1 MKSHELKLKHELVV
15 RGLLKE
21 SQVQRA
27 VDESA
32 KKRLPLRTAVLNMQ
46 LLREEQLLSL
56 EADILGVSFLDL
68 DKYLFINDNIVKMV
82 PESVARTYHVM
93 PVFKIGK
100 LTVATNDPSNL
111 LALDDV
117 RNAVGEEV
125 DIVLS
130 THEMIAHAIDQY
142 YGGIRVSARQTGL
155 AAPNVAG
162 ESIYKTEAAG
172 GGGEAS
178 LVERETEEVPVIK
191 TVNQLIAQAVAE
203 KASDIHIEPEETIVR
218 VRNRVDGIMHES
230 TTLEKKLHAPIV
242 SRIKIMAKLDIAETR
257 KPQDG
262 KIRLKVEQ
270 NDLDIRVSTFPTM
283 HGENIVLRLLEQ
295 SKLILGLGDLGID
308 GELITKINL
317 LIHKPYGMVLV
328 TGPTGAGKTTTLYA
342 ALNSINT
349 MDKNIITIED
359 PVEYQ
364 LPIVRQ
370 TQVNVKAGLTFANG
384 LRNILRQDPDVVLVG
399 EIRDAETVQVAI
411 EAALTGHLVFS
422 TIHTNDAA
430 GAVTRLVDM
439 QIEPFLISSS
449 LLGVLAQRLVRTIC
463 DRCKESYNVEPD
475 MLEKMGIKSRQTKF
489 FRGKGCKEC
498 KRTGYAKRIGIFE
511 LLVVDED
518 IRRLVLSK
526 SSAKDIKS
534 MAMKKGMVSI
544 RMDGL
549 RKAEAG
555 LTTIE
560 EVIKATLEED

>member
-1 MKSHELKLKHELVV
+1 MKSHELKLKHELTV

-27 VDESA
+27 VEEST
-32 KKRLPLRTAVLNMQ
+32 KKRIPLRSAVLNLQ
-46 LLREEQLLSL
+46 LLREDQLLSL

-82 PESVARTYHVM
+82 PEHVARSYHVM

-111 LALDDV
+111 LALDEV

-130 THEMIAHAIDQY
+130 TYEMIAHAIDQY
-142 YGGIRVSARQTGL
+142 YGGVPVGARQSGM

-162 ESIYKTEAAG
+162 ESLFKAESAVG
-172 GGGEAS
+172 SEAS
-178 LVERETEEVPVIK
+178 LVERDPEEVPVIK

-203 KASDIHIEPEETIVR
+203 KASDIHIEPEENILR

-295 SKLILGLGDLGID
+295 SKLILGLRDLGIES
-308 GELITKINL
+308 ELIKKIDI

-463 DRCKESYNVEPD
+463 ERCKESYTVEAD
-475 MLEKMGIKSRQTKF
+475 ILEKMGIKSQQTKF
-489 FRGKGCKEC
+489 YRGKGCKEC
-498 KRTGYAKRIGIFE
+498 KRTGYGHRIGIFE
-511 LLVVDED
+511 LMIIDED
-518 IRRLVLSK
+518 LRRLILSK
-526 SSAKDIKS
+526 ASAKDLKS
-534 MAMKKGMVSI
+534 TAMKKGMVSI

-549 RKAEAG
+549 KKAEAG

-560 EVIKATLEED
+560 EVLKATLEED